1 MQTLMIDMAQL
12 LPMAN
17 AVQAP
22 GPGAG
27 KTDFAQLLQL
37 FADSQGQ
44 AAELLSPFVFHEQ
57 NQGGLPTDLFA
68 PLADLPQ
75 ELQAQSPE
83 LQELFF
89 LLQQGVLPEMPV
101 AQALNAPAQQQNQEV
116 VPELVKQQGQE
127 VVPAPVLG
135 PKYAAAPPAP
145 GAQFTAQH
153 PFGGAARPDP
163 APQAEM
169 AQAESVP
176 RGQVSG
182 TNGGTTAP
190 GAVIPVGRRPGDVL
204 FPEARAAVLE
214 PTADQGRRL
223 EPEAA
228 PLRTLRQD
236 LGGRAERE
244 LTDARFAALIAPRT
258 LQGEAPRVGEGSRL
272 DAFLS
277 QAEAAG
283 EDSSRVQGAASR
295 QGQSDLG
302 SLLHRG
308 APQSVPLP
316 AAAPPAE
323 TGTAFSVEAQRAQ
336 TAGVD
341 TTPSQ
346 GLKLPSGATV
356 PENHVL
362 NQVMERLQVR
372 NTGERSVMTLR
383 LNPQELGEL
392 RMELVMEKGVLK
404 AQILA
409 QNAQVQEVLE
419 RNLFRLREALEG
431 QGVKIESFE
440 VGLDDGRRNG
450 GQHGFEQRPEQAFEE
465 PRKAARVA
473 ADLERESERP
483 AAVTGAGAGIN
494 LRI

>member
-27 KTDFAQLLQL
+27 KTDFAQMLQL

-68 PLADLPQ
+68 PLADLLQAQLADLPQ

-116 VPELVKQQGQE
+116 VP
-127 VVPAPVLG
+127 APVLG
-135 PKYAAAPPAP
+135 SKYAAAPPAP

-182 TNGGTTAP
+182 TNGETTAP

-204 FPEARAAVLE
+204 FPEARAVVLE

-308 APQSVPLP
+308 APQSFPLP

-341 TTPSQ
+341 PTPSQ

-383 LNPQELGEL
+383 LNPKELGEL

-409 QNAQVQEVLE
+409 QNTQVQEVLE

-465 PRKAARVA
+465 PRKAVRVA